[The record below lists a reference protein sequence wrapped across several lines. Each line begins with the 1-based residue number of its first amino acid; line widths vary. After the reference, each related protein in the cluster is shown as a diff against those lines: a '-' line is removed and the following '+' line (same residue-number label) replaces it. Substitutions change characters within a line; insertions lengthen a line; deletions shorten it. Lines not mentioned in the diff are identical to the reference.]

1 MLIVMESLMPGKLI
15 ERGNYTATAT
25 PGRWAGLLLAAAFWL
40 FKTIQ
45 FARIIMY

>member
-1 MLIVMESLMPGKLI
+1 MLIVMEFLMPGKLI
-15 ERGNYTATAT
+15 ERGNYTGTGT
-25 PGRWAGLLLAAAFWL
+25 PGRWDRSLLATAFWL